1 MTLTSLIFVATILV
15 SLGKITDWF
24 LRKTHK
30 EAMLIALGEAEHNI
44 KRIPFNEWAYHIS
57 NKVLSVY
64 EYLYKI
70 ISGDT
75 KVKFFSGS
83 SSVIALLIV
92 VSFLLTIIGVYF
104 DLNMYGTGM
113 PAIIA
118 LTLGYSFFMMGG
130 RMLKNAS
137 LFPYMYRIVVVSSIL
152 STVSLFIGANIAE
165 PGITGFWFT
174 ENHSENSLGL
184 SLLLALINLP
194 FDFITI
200 SISVL
205 LLNLIINQKMPLILA
220 AILDII
226 ISLVLSIFLYAMIE
240 YMSSRSAVFSGSIQN
255 GFNWFANIFTGNYS
269 LLSNDQLMLTPLML
283 TTCVPV
289 LIYMGTL
296 LFVVLVLKPLSK
308 VASYMCGLLSEKDN
322 SPFFELATVIS
333 LFLGILTAISDSS
346 EILEKIKSLF

>member
-1 MTLTSLIFVATILV
+1 
-15 SLGKITDWF
+15 
-24 LRKTHK
+24 
-30 EAMLIALGEAEHNI
+30 
-44 KRIPFNEWAYHIS
+44 
-57 NKVLSVY
+57 
-64 EYLYKI
+64 
-70 ISGDT
+70 
-75 KVKFFSGS
+75 
-83 SSVIALLIV
+83 
-92 VSFLLTIIGVYF
+92 
-104 DLNMYGTGM
+104 
-113 PAIIA
+113 
-118 LTLGYSFFMMGG
+118 
-130 RMLKNAS
+130 MLKNAS